1 MEGSPA
7 GQLCALRDFMVIFTA
22 KSRRALF
29 FLYRTLLTFLTLY
42 FHLNVQALIRF
53 YTQLVRLSSFTTAA
67 GGAAVF
73 SCGPFTF
80 PASAIG
86 QNFAARCLLGLLI
99 ISFYLTGTPVSA
111 QRFYSVV
118 FNQLPQN
125 YQLYPRN
132 EKNEAEVPVSGTIE
146 VQGYSHMSVIVTRND
161 SRIRYIKAP
170 ITYKG
175 DIGSFSA
182 GSTTIKAELANYKFA
197 VYACKAADSVLIVSR
212 EKVVCGD
219 AFVIMGQSNST
230 GFFAESEMSDYCRTF
245 GVATGTLNT
254 ENYNPADTLWAMSN
268 QSAATSVGSMGLEI
282 QKRLVE
288 QSGIPNCLIN
298 GGFHWSSAF
307 SHAIRNENNP
317 ADLTNGYGR
326 MLYRVQKS
334 GVASVCRAFL
344 YRQGETEAYNEGW
357 NWEENFDKLYHNLK
371 TDIPAIRK
379 MYVFQID
386 IIYYPSSTGAVIRDY
401 QRRLPGIYTDIRSLA
416 TVGTKEF
423 DGLHYGRGGNIQSGF
438 EVSRLIN
445 RDFYNLEDT
454 LQINSPDIKKVFYKN
469 GEKKELVLV
478 FDNDQEL
485 VYPGPYQP
493 NGSVTLDIKDFFYL
507 DGGAGAV
514 GSGKADGNRVVLT
527 LKASQN
533 ASHLTYLPPF
543 LEQGG
548 SYYPFT
554 GPFITNGK
562 GMRAF
567 TFYQVPIGNALGT
580 PVLSATTDLISVD
593 LKWDAVSG
601 AESYVLQ
608 RKKDNENRWTTIGT
622 FGVNT
627 TNYKDTPINSG
638 GTLSYRIKAVSSS
651 SESVDYGLAN
661 VSFPLIA
668 ATEKENIPGVLV
680 YPNPLRPG
688 IQLTIELDEP
698 TAGTLSVYDAL
709 GRNVDRFEFPENTSM
724 IKIPP
729 RNWVHGLYLLQF
741 ESGKGR
747 FVKKIMTER

>member
-1 MEGSPA
+1 MLNFPSY
-7 GQLCALRDFMVIFTA
+7 IF
-22 KSRRALF
+22 F
-29 FLYRTLLTFLTLY
+29 QNF
-42 FHLNVQALIRF
+42 QALIRF
-53 YTQLVRLSSFTTAA
+53 YTRLIRPYSFSAAA
-67 GGAAVF
+67 GDAAVF
-73 SCGPFTF
+73 FSAAFTF
-80 PASAIG
+80 PAIG
-86 QNFAARCLLGLLI
+86 RNLAARCFSGILI
-99 ISFYLTGTPVSA
+99 VSVCLAGNPVSA
-111 QRFYSVV
+111 QRFHSVV
-118 FNQLPQN
+118 FNRLPQN

-132 EKNEAEVPVSGTIE
+132 EKNEAEVPVSGIIE
-146 VQGYSHMSVIVTRND
+146 VAGYNHMSVVVTRND
-161 SRIRYIKAP
+161 ARIRYIKAP

-182 GSTTIKAELANYKFA
+182 GSTTIKAELANYNFA
-197 VYACKAADSVLIVSR
+197 VYACKASDSVLVVSR

-219 AFVIMGQSNST
+219 AFIIMGQSNST
-230 GFFAESEMSDYCRTF
+230 GFFTESEMSDFCRTF

-254 ENYNPADTLWAMSN
+254 ENYNPADTLWAISN
-268 QSAATSVGSMGLEI
+268 QSTATSVGAMGLEI
-282 QKRLVE
+282 QKRLIE

-307 SHAIRNENNP
+307 SHAIRTENSP

-326 MLYRVQKS
+326 MLYRVRKS
-334 GVASVCRAFL
+334 GVASVCKAFI
-344 YRQGETEAYNEGW
+344 YRQGETEAYHEGW
-357 NWEENFDKLYHNLK
+357 NWEENFDKLYQNLK

-386 IIYYPSSTGAVIRDY
+386 IIYYPSPAGAILRDY
-401 QRRLPGIYTDIRSLA
+401 QRRLPGIYPDIRSLA

-423 DGLHYGRGGNIQSGF
+423 DGLHYGRRGNIQSGF

-445 RDFYNLEDT
+445 RDFYNLQDT
-454 LQINSPDIKKVFYKN
+454 LQIDSPGVKKVFYKN

-478 FDNDQEL
+478 FQNDQEL

-493 NGSVTLDIKDFFYL
+493 NGAVSLDMKDFFYL
-507 DGGAGAV
+507 DDAAGAV
-514 GSGKADGNRVVLT
+514 GSGKAEENRVILA

-567 TFYQVPIGNALGT
+567 TFYRVPIGNALGI
-580 PVLSATTDLISVD
+580 PVLSATTDLMSVD
-593 LKWDAVSG
+593 LKWNAVSG

-608 RKKDNENRWTTIGT
+608 RKRDSESTWTTIGT
-622 FGVNT
+622 LGTSTITF
-627 TNYKDTPINSG
+627 KDTPANSG
-638 GTLSYRIKAVSSS
+638 GTLSYRIKALNSS
-651 SESVDYGLAN
+651 SESADYGLAN
-661 VSFPLIA
+661 VDFPLVA
-668 ATEKENIPGVLV
+668 ATEKENTPGVLV
-680 YPNPLRPG
+680 YPNPLKPG
-688 IQLTIELDEP
+688 RQLTIELGEP
-698 TAGTLSVYDAL
+698 AAGTLSVHDAL
-709 GRNVDRFEFPENTSM
+709 GRTIDRFEFPENTLM

-741 ESGKGR
+741 ESAKGG
-747 FVKKIMTER
+747 FVKKITTEQ